1 MMRASNLRMAALVCV
16 VVAAAFVV
24 PAASGAGPLVPVEP
38 VSADTADGLLSSG
51 SELLGSLSK
60 TAESERQSASCG
72 PKSVS
77 PQGLRAQTC
86 TVAAE
91 GDTWARTYWSNTTG
105 RRLDGVLT
113 LLLPDGRAVQARCAI
128 DAALG
133 SGSCETPRERT
144 VPVPEGAEPYM
155 AVAEIAEENA
165 ERPLLR
171 SGSAQ

>member
-1 MMRASNLRMAALVCV
+1 MMRASNLRMLALVCV
-16 VVAAAFVV
+16 VAAAALVV
-24 PAASGAGPLVPVEP
+24 PAAAGTGSFVPVEP
-38 VSADTADGLLSSG
+38 VSADTEGGLLSSG
-51 SELLGSLSK
+51 SELLGGLSK
-60 TAESERQSASCG
+60 SAETERQTASCG

-86 TVAAE
+86 TVVAE
-91 GDTWARTYWSNTTG
+91 GDTWARTYWDNTTG
-105 RRLDGVLT
+105 KRLDGVLT
-113 LLLPDGRAVQARCAI
+113 LLLPDGRSVQARCAI

-155 AVAEIAEENA
+155 AVAEIAVENA